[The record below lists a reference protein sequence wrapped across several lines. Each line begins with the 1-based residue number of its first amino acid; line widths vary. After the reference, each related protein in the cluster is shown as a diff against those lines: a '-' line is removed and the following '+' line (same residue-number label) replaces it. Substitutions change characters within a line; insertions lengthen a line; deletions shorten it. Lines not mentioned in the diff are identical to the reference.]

1 MKLRLIIFLMLLP
14 MLGIAQERGAGIRLG
29 EPFSL
34 TYKDFIEDYLSFEVM
49 LGSGGVNGSNYY
61 RRSFENNPPV
71 SSAVFS
77 GYSARRGV
85 SINGRLALHEDI
97 TDMFE
102 ISEGYL
108 LGYAGAGVQLRTI
121 QVNYSYFRPN
131 PNPAPGGGIPEIEE
145 RSNLDLGPEAFV
157 GAEYYFDEAP
167 ISVFAEIGVFL
178 ELIDRINFRGQGGI
192 GVRYLF

>member
-1 MKLRLIIFLMLLP
+1 